1 MKQGKIWGD
10 TELIFTNGI
19 VSVYFLNIKKG
30 GFCSEHRHKQKTNK
44 FYVTK
49 GELEISIW
57 EVGNLRDKT
66 ILRDGQ
72 STIIPFDVWHKFKG
86 LTDVQCIEIYEVKFS
101 GEDIERRIVG
111 GLDK

>member
-1 MKQGKIWGD
+1 MKQGKNWGD
-10 TELIFTNGI
+10 TETIFANGI
-19 VSVYFLNIKKG
+19 VSVHFLNVKKG
-30 GFCSEHRHKQKTNK
+30 GFCSEHLHKRKTNK
-44 FYVTK
+44 FHVIE

-57 EVGNLRDKT
+57 QDEKTIDKT

-72 STIIPFDVWHKFKG
+72 STNIPFGVWHKFKG

-101 GEDIERRIVG
+101 DDDIERRTQG